1 FGQTVV
7 GVSAWDTESA
17 LEGALGGALGG
28 FSPGAFHS
36 LDVCLTL
43 PNAFCPQ
50 AGAHLADFLNR
61 EHVPIT
67 LRRAEG
73 GGTYTVGEKALRKKA
88 LLAGRFTD
96 SGREAV
102 LELRVGLKFPLA
114 EYLASFHGPGVS
126 RRALLEVVSIAL

>member
-1 FGQTVV
+1 VV

-17 LEGALGGALGG
+17 LGGALGGSLGGALGG

-36 LDVCLTL
+36 LDVRLTL
-43 PNAFCPQ
+43 PGAFFPQ

-67 LRRAEG
+67 LRRAQEG
-73 GGTYTVGEKALRKKA
+73 GEYTVGEKALRKKA

-102 LELRVGLKFPLA
+102 LELRVGPKFPLA

-126 RRALLEVVSIAL
+126 RRALLEVVSIEL